1 MEYLAPRNHV
11 PQLGTIVC
19 LCRVPPFFYCHSDV
33 PSVIHEWHMTELDD
47 TMTDETLDQGLG
59 DGHASRTPPYISF
72 ATLLTFLKA
81 LKTDGVPPQI
91 DKSVLSKLSG
101 GVQGQMK
108 LALRSLGLMEGDKPT
123 DQMQALVDAYE
134 TPGFEAALRER
145 LKATYPYVFAL
156 DLMTATPTML
166 ADAFKVTGAKEDV
179 LRKCRTFFL
188 HAAKAAGVPLGTRIA
203 TGSVPRTPNG
213 GARKKPKTAKLKE
226 PGQEQAATARQE
238 HAAPI
243 SDKALEYKLVDL
255 LKEPDLGDDERPA
268 IWTLIQYLAR
278 REKNK
283 ATGQK

>member
-1 MEYLAPRNHV
+1 MSE
-11 PQLGTIVC
+11 
-19 LCRVPPFFYCHSDV
+19 D
-33 PSVIHEWHMTELDD
+33 
-47 TMTDETLDQGLG
+47 TLDQGDATETYTSG
-59 DGHASRTPPYISF
+59 RTPPYISF

-91 DKSVLSKLSG
+91 DKSVLAKLSG

-123 DQMQALVDAYE
+123 EHMQSLVDAYE
-134 TPGFEAALRER
+134 TPAFEGVLMER

-156 DLMTATPTML
+156 DLLTATPTMFG
-166 ADAFKVTGAKEDV
+166 DAFKVTGAREDV

-203 TGSVPRTPNG
+203 TGSVPRSPSN
-213 GARKKPKTAKLKE
+213 GARKKPKSAKPKDAD
-226 PGQEQAATARQE
+226 QEQEGVARHNPPATGQ
-238 HAAPI
+238 I

-283 ATGQK
+283 ATDQK

>member
-1 MEYLAPRNHV
+1 M
-11 PQLGTIVC
+11 
-19 LCRVPPFFYCHSDV
+19 SD
-33 PSVIHEWHMTELDD
+33 EA
-47 TMTDETLDQGLG
+47 LDQELSGE
-59 DGHASRTPPYISF
+59 GHASRTPPYISF

-123 DQMQALVDAYE
+123 DHMQVLVDAYE
-134 TPGFEAALRER
+134 TPEFEAALRER

-166 ADAFKVTGAKEDV
+166 ADAFKVTKAREDV

-188 HAAKAAGVPLGTRIA
+188 HAAKAANVPMGPRIA
-203 TGSVPRTPNG
+203 TGSVPRTPSNG
-213 GARKKPKTAKLKE
+213 TRKRPKAAKVKE
-226 PGQEQAATARQE
+226 VGEEQENGARQE
-238 HAAPI
+238 KSATDQI

-268 IWTLIQYLAR
+268 DESRDAR
-278 REKNK
+278 
-283 ATGQK
+283 ADGPGQHPADE

>member
-1 MEYLAPRNHV
+1 M
-11 PQLGTIVC
+11 
-19 LCRVPPFFYCHSDV
+19 SD
-33 PSVIHEWHMTELDD
+33 D
-47 TMTDETLDQGLG
+47 TLDQAQGG

-134 TPGFEAALRER
+134 TPGFEAALRDR
-145 LKATYPYVFAL
+145 LKATYPYVFSL

-188 HAAKAAGVPLGTRIA
+188 HAAKAADVPLGTRIA
-203 TGSVPRTPNG
+203 TGSVPRTSSPG
-213 GARKKPKTAKLKE
+213 TRKKPKATKLKE
-226 PGQEQAATARQE
+226 VDEGQSGGTRQDQQP
-238 HAAPI
+238 AGQI
-243 SDKALEYKLVDL
+243 SDKAMEYKLVDL
-255 LKEPDLGDDERPA
+255 MKEEDITESERSA
-268 IWTLIQYLAR
+268 IWTLIQYLTKR
-278 REKNK
+278 GKNK
-283 ATGQK
+283 ATDQK